1 MTFLFYVISL
11 LVWLHQIKEN
21 SLDFFENV
29 KTVISRTRNCL
40 NLMFYY
46 EFLYLRIPKK
56 HWLLTGMSS
65 NHEKLLFWNASI
77 WVQWPCCRWR
87 LTEISAWY
95 TFHHNVLTSDP
106 LFNSK
111 QRTEQPFY
119 GQFGQMTSP
128 GLIAFYVQVLLSL
141 KRYHSIHYWI
151 AFKAYFQER

>member
-1 MTFLFYVISL
+1 MRKERCCIKCSHVLTISSQFFAIYIHKYLSQNWSSDSHLRCWTGVNHNWFRNYDTKRKSRRL
-11 LVWLHQIKEN
+11 L
-21 SLDFFENV
+21 LDGD
-29 KTVISRTRNCL
+29 L
-40 NLMFYY
+40 
-46 EFLYLRIPKK
+46 
-56 HWLLTGMSS
+56 
-65 NHEKLLFWNASI
+65 
-77 WVQWPCCRWR
+77 WVQWPCISKWR

-95 TFHHNVLTSDP
+95 TFHHNVLTSDLP
-106 LFNSK
+106 FNSK